1 MKKVLIDNWSI
12 EEFVSQVEFKST
24 EDYDSKFFGI
34 LEAILLWDEIYYPQN
49 NKSIVWKES
58 ASRIA
63 ELKCLDNILKPLEI
77 HPDNNTTDLFLKL
90 FPDMESVIVGQ
101 GAVWYSAESAKN
113 GLDYYPCQRRA
124 KYIEKTDLY
133 KKIHNNSIRRN
144 LIDQFNGEVRNIYDE
159 YMNYYPGLQVE
170 YDFPYIA
177 DYLLKK
183 SEGDPLR
190 YTIERRK
197 DSDII
202 ELKQTFTRIEECI
215 SSGHIGEAI
224 DYKKDIE
231 LIVKEIVDGRKLPTG
246 SIGLLPSISIDF
258 DVNNIV
264 AGTRL
269 TFLRKVAKNAIR
281 G

>member
-12 EEFVSQVEFKST
+12 EEFVSQVIFKSPD
-24 EDYDSKFFGI
+24 DYDSRFFGI

-58 ASRIA
+58 ASNIPR
-63 ELKCLDNILKPLEI
+63 LNCLEHILKPIEI
-77 HPDNNTTDLFLKL
+77 HPDDKTTNLFLRL

-113 GLDYYPCQRRA
+113 GLDYYPCQRRV
-124 KYIEKTDLY
+124 KYIEKTELF
-133 KKIHNNSIRRN
+133 KKIHNNNIRRD
-144 LIDQFNGEVRNIYDE
+144 LIDQFNAEVRNIYDE
-159 YMNYYPGLQVE
+159 YMKYYPGVQIE

-177 DYLLKK
+177 DYLLKE

-197 DSDII
+197 SADII
-202 ELKQTFTRIEECI
+202 ELKQIFTKIEENICA
-215 SSGHIGEAI
+215 GYIGKAI
-224 DYKKDIE
+224 DYKNDIE
-231 LIVKEIVDGRKLPTG
+231 HMVKEIVNGKRLPTG
-246 SIGLLPSISIDF
+246 SVGLLPSISIDF